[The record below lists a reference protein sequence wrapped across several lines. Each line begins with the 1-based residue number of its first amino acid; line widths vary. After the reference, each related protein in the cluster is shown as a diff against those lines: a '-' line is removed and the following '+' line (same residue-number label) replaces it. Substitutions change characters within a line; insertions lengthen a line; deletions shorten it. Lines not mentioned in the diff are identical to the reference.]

1 MEKNL
6 RICLIIKVS
15 VTNHNRN
22 RKLQQFLQQNADSCK
37 EMHHNR
43 LLADEAPKK
52 IAHTTDL
59 VVPTTENNEMVYTKK
74 IQNYIKLVYE
84 VKRNAMQ

>member
-1 MEKNL
+1 
-6 RICLIIKVS
+6 
-15 VTNHNRN
+15 
-22 RKLQQFLQQNADSCK
+22 
-37 EMHHNR
+37 MHHNR
-43 LLADEAPKK
+43 LLADEAQKK